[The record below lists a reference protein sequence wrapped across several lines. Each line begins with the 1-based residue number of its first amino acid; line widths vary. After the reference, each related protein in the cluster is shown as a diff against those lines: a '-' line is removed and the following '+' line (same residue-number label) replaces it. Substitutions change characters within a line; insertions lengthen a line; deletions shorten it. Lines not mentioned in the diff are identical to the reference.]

1 LQKSKIY
8 QNISGEIYKTDITSY
23 MEAHVRVAIRS
34 DTYRSS
40 V

>member
-1 LQKSKIY
+1 M
-8 QNISGEIYKTDITSY
+8 DITFY
-23 MEAHVRVAIRS
+23 MEAHVRLAIRS